1 MTNVVAMIIMLTS
14 PLSIFPFEQCE
25 KFSAS
30 MQNYV
35 TWAISR
41 SSLVRFKHFKNVCAA

>member
-30 MQNYV
+30 MQLRHV
-35 TWAISR
+35 GDQQIFIGAI
-41 SSLVRFKHFKNVCAA
+41 

>member
-30 MQNYV
+30 MQLRHV
-35 TWAISR
+35 GKQAPLLASWQIEISR
-41 SSLVRFKHFKNVCAA
+41 F

>member
-30 MQNYV
+30 MQLRHV
-35 TWAISR
+35 SHVGDQQIFIGAI
-41 SSLVRFKHFKNVCAA
+41 